1 VVWYYT
7 YVARQNYKNINKNM
21 PQKQTPTP
29 IKKPLFQYPAEVLE
43 PVRRYLSEKLGGL
56 EKRQKEVE
64 EEDPFNDRDR
74 LIDNASIDTDAAE
87 RVGHMR
93 VSAVKQ
99 SMDRSIVQ
107 VRKALTMIKIG
118 HYGTCEKCGKMIDTD
133 RLIVMPE
140 TTICLDCE
148 KKKEK

>member
-1 VVWYYT
+1 MT
-7 YVARQNYKNINKNM
+7 NKKS
-21 PQKQTPTP
+21 PTPT
-29 IKKPLFQYPAEVLE
+29 KKPILQYPAEVLE
-43 PVRRYLSEKLGGL
+43 PVRKYLSEKLFGL
-56 EKRQKEVE
+56 EKRKKALS

-74 LIDNASIDTDAAE
+74 LSDNASIDTDAAE

-99 SMDRSIVQ
+99 SMDRSIIQ

-133 RLIVMPE
+133 RLVVMPE
-140 TTICLDCE
+140 TTICVDCE
-148 KKKEK
+148 KRKEK

>member
-1 VVWYYT
+1 
-7 YVARQNYKNINKNM
+7 
-21 PQKQTPTP
+21 
-29 IKKPLFQYPAEVLE
+29 
-43 PVRRYLSEKLGGL
+43 LGGL
-56 EKRQKEVE
+56 EKRQKEFS
-64 EEDPFNDRDR
+64 EEDPFNDKDR

-87 RVGHMR
+87 RVGHMK

-118 HYGTCEKCGKMIDTD
+118 HYGMCENCGKMIDTD
-133 RLIVMPE
+133 RLIIMPE
-140 TTICLDCE
+140 STICVECE